1 MKKPQKLFNL
11 YLTYHRWAF
20 FDNHSISSY
29 STINHP
35 LTGEL
40 WWKLGHSTVQRKG
53 KSALIEY
60 RLSFSFI
67 FKVIRLSLYLYKFEF
82 AYLRRSS
89 IIKHTLTTTI
99 IIANASDATNC
110 PIAAAGIGC
119 NGHGS
124 MKLARHALNIQ
135 TTVRKK

>member
-1 MKKPQKLFNL
+1 MKKPGTDCNSASGYVMVSIIFN
-11 YLTYHRWAF
+11 
-20 FDNHSISSY
+20 D
-29 STINHP
+29 P
-35 LTGEL
+35 D
-40 WWKLGHSTVQRKG
+40 KP
-53 KSALIEY
+53 
-60 RLSFSFI
+60 
-67 FKVIRLSLYLYKFEF
+67 EF

-89 IIKHTLTTTI
+89 LIKHTLTTTI
-99 IIANASDATNC
+99 IIANASEATNC